1 MHRKGNL
8 MANELAGRTV
18 ALLVAPEGTEDAEFS
33 EPRRALTAAGATVH
47 VISAKAGEV
56 TTVNH
61 DLEPGERYA
70 ADKAFADSSA
80 ADYDA
85 LVIPGGTVGADKLR
99 ADVDAVALI
108 HDFFE
113 QGKTVGAI
121 CHAPWALIEA
131 GVVSGRTLTSYPTLQ
146 TDLKNA
152 GATWTDAEVV
162 SDGGLITSRNPDD
175 LDAFCREAVRA
186 VAARPVQPASTG

>member
-1 MHRKGNL
+1 
-8 MANELAGRTV
+8 MANELTGRTV

-33 EPRRALTAAGATVH
+33 EPKKALTAAGATVH

-56 TTVNH
+56 TTVTH
-61 DLEPGERYA
+61 DLEPGERYT
-70 ADKAFADSSA
+70 ADKAFAETSA

-99 ADVDAVALI
+99 GDVDAVALI

-121 CHAPWALIEA
+121 CHAPWTLIEA

-146 TDLKNA
+146 TDLRNA

-162 SDGGLITSRNPDD
+162 SDSGLITGRNPDD
-175 LDAFCREAVRA
+175 LPAFCARLIEEIGEGGRDRSAVPT
-186 VAARPVQPASTG
+186 VGAAE

>member
-1 MHRKGNL
+1 
-8 MANELAGRTV
+8 MANELTGRTV

-33 EPRRALTAAGATVH
+33 EPRKALMAAGATVH
-47 VISAKAGEV
+47 VISAEAGEV

-61 DLEPGERYA
+61 DLGPGERYT
-70 ADKAFADSSA
+70 ADKAFAETSA

-99 ADVDAVALI
+99 GDVDAVALI

-113 QGKTVGAI
+113 RSKTVGAI
-121 CHAPWALIEA
+121 CHAPWTLIEA

-146 TDLKNA
+146 TDLRNA

-175 LDAFCREAVRA
+175 LPAFCARLIEEISEGGQGKSAVPT
-186 VAARPVQPASTG
+186 VGAAE

>member
-1 MHRKGNL
+1 

-18 ALLVAPEGTEDAEFS
+18 ALLVAPEGTEDAEFR
-33 EPRRALTAAGATVH
+33 EPKRALEAAGAV
-47 VISAKAGEV
+47 VYVVSAKAGEV
-56 TTVNH
+56 KTVNH
-61 DLEPGERYA
+61 DLEPGERYT
-70 ADKAFADSSA
+70 ADKAFADLSA
-80 ADYDA
+80 TDYDA
-85 LVIPGGTVGADKLR
+85 LVVPGGTVGADKLR
-99 ADVDAVALI
+99 GDVDAVALI

-131 GVVSGRTLTSYPTLQ
+131 GVVAGRTLTSYPTLQ

-162 SDGGLITSRNPDD
+162 SDGGLVTSRNPGD
-175 LDAFCREAVRA
+175 LPAFCARLIEEISEGGQGRSAVPT
-186 VAARPVQPASTG
+186 VGAAE

>member
-1 MHRKGNL
+1 
-8 MANELAGRTV
+8 MADELTGRTV
-18 ALLVAPEGTEDAEFS
+18 ALLVALEGTEDAEFS
-33 EPRRALTAAGATVH
+33 EAKRALAARATVY
-47 VISAKAGEV
+47 VVSAKAGEV
-56 TTVNH
+56 TAVNH
-61 DLEPGERYA
+61 DLKPGERYT
-70 ADKAFADSSA
+70 ADKAFADSA

-99 ADVDAVALI
+99 ADIDAVALI

-113 QGKTVGAI
+113 QGKTVGA

-162 SDGGLITSRNPDD
+162 SDGGLITSRNPND
-175 LDAFCREAVRA
+175 LPAFCARLIEISESGQGRSAVPTVGIA
-186 VAARPVQPASTG
+186 G

>member
-1 MHRKGNL
+1 
-8 MANELAGRTV
+8 MANELTGRTV

-47 VISAKAGEV
+47 VISAEAGEV
-56 TTVNH
+56 KTVKH
-61 DLEPGERYA
+61 DLEPGERYT

-99 ADVDAVALI
+99 GDVDAVALI

-121 CHAPWALIEA
+121 CHAPWTLIEA

-146 TDLKNA
+146 TDLRNA

-162 SDGGLITSRNPDD
+162 SDSGLITSRNPDD
-175 LDAFCREAVRA
+175 LPAFCEKIVEEFCEGKHQEM
-186 VAARPVQPASTG
+186 AASAPGASA

>member
-1 MHRKGNL
+1 

-33 EPRRALTAAGATVH
+33 EPTRALEAAGATVH
-47 VISAKAGEV
+47 VVSAEAGEV
-56 TTVNH
+56 RTVNH
-61 DLEPGERYA
+61 DLEPGERYT
-70 ADKAFADSSA
+70 ADKAFADLSA
-80 ADYDA
+80 TDYDA
-85 LVIPGGTVGADKLR
+85 LVVPGGTVGADKLR

-162 SDGGLITSRNPDD
+162 SDGGLVTSRNPGD
-175 LDAFCREAVRA
+175 LPAFCARLIEEISEGGQGRSAVPTVG
-186 VAARPVQPASTG
+186 VAE